1 MQADVLV
8 IGAGLA
14 GLWSAIL
21 HAQAGRS
28 VMLLAKG
35 HGTLPWSSGCLDLW
49 PQPAHQFSPEHPYA
63 TIQAALAPASQA
75 WLRFSQQ
82 QGYRFVANQQ
92 QHYWLPTAIGTW
104 RPTNAVPLTMINAER
119 SIISNYRVLV
129 LGFHELRDF
138 FPPLLAARLAEQGIE
153 ARGAYLTMPTSQ
165 RSRDFNSVN
174 LARLCEQPSF
184 RQALIK
190 QIDQMRGDAQLLLF
204 PAILGLSQTTNI
216 LNELQTA
223 FGCLVAEVPTL
234 PTNVAGLR
242 LQRMLISQFE
252 QLNGRIQLNAEVI
265 RGEFQAQR
273 LVAVYSAAAAREQRH
288 SAKHY
293 ILATGGIGGG
303 GLRADY
309 PNLLHE
315 TALNLPVQQPCQRDQ
330 WFEAN
335 VHAQHQLF
343 KAGIVVNQQLQPID
357 DQQQPIAKN
366 VQVVGAALAGCD
378 PIRERWVEG
387 LALASATHAF
397 QNIEHR
403 DFGL

>member
-14 GLWSAIL
+14 GLWSAII
-21 HAQAGRS
+21 HAQAGRK
-28 VMLLAKG
+28 VTLLAKG
-35 HGTLPWSSGCLDLW
+35 QGTLPWSSGCLDLV
-49 PQPAHQFSPEHPYA
+49 PQHPTNSDHPYPMLQAVLEPA
-63 TIQAALAPASQA
+63 TQA
-75 WLRFSQQ
+75 WLKFTQAQ
-82 QGYRFVANQQ
+82 DYRFVANLK

-104 RPTNAVPLTMINAER
+104 RPTNAVPLTMLNAER

-129 LGFHELRDF
+129 LGFRELRDF
-138 FPPLLAARLAEQGIE
+138 FPPLLAARLQQHGIA
-153 ARGAYLTMPTSQ
+153 ARGSYLTMPTSQ

-174 LARLCEQPSF
+174 LARLCEQVSF

-190 QIDQMRGDAQLLLF
+190 HIDQIRGDAQLLLF
-204 PAILGLSQTTNI
+204 PAMLGISHSTSI
-216 LNELQTA
+216 INELQTA
-223 FGCLVAEVPTL
+223 LGCLVAEVPTL

-242 LQRMLISQFE
+242 LQRMLLDQFE

-265 RGEFQAQR
+265 RGEFVDQR

-288 SAKHY
+288 TAGHY

-309 PNLLHE
+309 PNGLRE
-315 TALNLPVQQPCQRDQ
+315 TALNLPVQQPTERDQ
-330 WFEAN
+330 WFAAN

-343 KAGIVVNQQLQPID
+343 KAGIAVNQHLQPID
-357 DQQQPIAKN
+357 AQQQPIAEN
-366 VQVVGAALAGCD
+366 LQVVGAALAGCD

-387 LALASATHAF
+387 LALASASHAF
-397 QNIEHR
+397 ESR
-403 DFGL
+403 GFRG

>member
-28 VMLLAKG
+28 VTLLAKG

-49 PQPAHQFSPEHPYA
+49 PHQPPAEPSAHHPFS
-63 TIQAALAPASQA
+63 TIQSALDPATQA
-75 WLRFSQQ
+75 WLQFSEQ
-82 QGYRFVANQQ
+82 QGYRFIAKR
-92 QHYWLPTAIGTW
+92 QHAWLPTAIGTW

-138 FPPLLAARLAEQGIE
+138 FPPLLAARLAEQGIT
-153 ARGAYLTMPTSQ
+153 ARGAYLTMPPSQ

-174 LARLCEQPSF
+174 LARLCEQASF

-190 QIDQMRGDAQLLLF
+190 QIDQIRGDAQLLLF
-204 PAILGLSQTTNI
+204 PAILGLDQSASI
-216 LNELQTA
+216 INELQTSL
-223 FGCLVAEVPTL
+223 GCLVAEVPTL

-242 LQRMLISQFE
+242 LQRMLISHFE

-265 RGEFQAQR
+265 RGEFQHQR

-309 PNLLHE
+309 PNLLRE
-315 TALNLPVQQPCQRDQ
+315 TALNLPVQQPAERDQ
-330 WFEAN
+330 WFEPN
-335 VHAQHQLF
+335 LHQQHQLF
-343 KAGIVVNQQLQPID
+343 QAGIAVNQQLQPID
-357 DQQQPIAKN
+357 AQHQPIAEN
-366 VQVVGAALAGCD
+366 LQIVGATLAGCD

-387 LALASATHAF
+387 LALASATQAF
-397 QNIEHR
+397 KEHR
-403 DFGL
+403 T

>member
-21 HAQAGRS
+21 HAQAGRK
-28 VMLLAKG
+28 VTLLAKG
-35 HGTLPWSSGCLDLW
+35 QGTLPWSSGCLDLV
-49 PQPAHQFSPEHPYA
+49 PQQPTNPDHPYSKLQTALEPA
-63 TIQAALAPASQA
+63 THA
-75 WLRFSQQ
+75 WLKFSQQ
-82 QGYRFVANQQ
+82 QDYRFVANLK

-104 RPTNAVPLTMINAER
+104 RPTNAVPLTMLNAER
-119 SIISNYRVLV
+119 SIISSYRVLV
-129 LGFHELRDF
+129 LGFRELRDF
-138 FPPLLAARLAEQGIE
+138 FPPLLSARLTQQGLAARGC
-153 ARGAYLTMPTSQ
+153 YLTMPPSQ
-165 RSRDFNSVN
+165 RSRDFNSAN
-174 LARLCEQPSF
+174 LARLCEHASF

-190 QIDQMRGDAQLLLF
+190 QIDQIRGDAQLLLF
-204 PAILGLSQTTNI
+204 PAVLGISHTTSI
-216 LNELQTA
+216 INELQTA
-223 FGCLVAEVPTL
+223 LGCLVAEVPTL

-242 LQRMLISQFE
+242 LQRMLMTE
-252 QLNGRIQLNAEVI
+252 LERLNGRIQLNAEVI
-265 RGEFQAQR
+265 RGEFVDRR

-288 SAKHY
+288 TADHY

-309 PNLLHE
+309 PNGLRE
-315 TALNLPVQQPCQRDQ
+315 TALNLPVQQPNQRDQ

-343 KAGIVVNQQLQPID
+343 TSGIAVNQQLQPID
-357 DQQQPIAKN
+357 AEQQPIAEN

-387 LALASATHAF
+387 LALASATFGFESRAF
-397 QNIEHR
+397 R
-403 DFGL
+403 G